1 MKDIK
6 TREYVKSVKVL
17 DRDANLSD
25 KMKQAI
31 IRTADKTKQL
41 SDSDQENAN
50 QYAEEQVQS
59 SFEEIAYDGS
69 QIVIDNTKKTAE
81 YGKKAIREIR
91 EQKRIE
97 QAKAQSQQQTDSI
110 QHSPSPTNYEKGP
123 QAKPANQTIKTK
135 EVSQQAVK
143 ESAKSAGNASVK
155 TVTSSV
161 KTSQQTIKTAEQ
173 SSRVAI
179 KTAQTTAKTAEQ
191 TAQATA
197 KAAAKT
203 KQVIEAAAKATAEAV
218 KAAAKAT
225 VEAVKAIVAA
235 IKELV
240 AAIAAGGWVAVLII
254 VVIVLVALVAGSIF
268 GIFFSSEDTGS
279 ELTMRQVVQQ
289 VNDEYQAQLD
299 NIRYAT
305 SYDTLETSGS
315 RAVWPEVL
323 SIYAVMVYTDPTNPQ
338 EVATVDASKQALLE
352 EIFWAMNSISYNTEV
367 HEEIV
372 VEEIPDDEGN
382 IEVVE
387 STVYVT
393 TLYITVSHKTA
404 EEMAVQYG
412 FTAEQL
418 DMLHQLL
425 DDGNDSMWGAV
436 LYGIHTADEQIV
448 AVAEAQIGNIGGQPY
463 WSWYGYDSR
472 VAWCAI
478 FVSWC
483 ANECGYIDDGI
494 IPKFAWCDYGV
505 YWFKERHQWV
515 DGNETPVPGMI
526 IFFDWDSPNGESG
539 PQDGS
544 SDHVGIVEKV
554 ENGIVYT
561 IEGNRSD
568 SCKRCTYS
576 VGHYQILGY
585 GVPAY

>member
-6 TREYVKSVKVL
+6 TKEYVKSVKVL
-17 DRDANLSD
+17 DREENLSD
-25 KMKQAI
+25 RMQQAI
-31 IRTADKTKQL
+31 IRTTDKTKQL
-41 SDSDQENAN
+41 SDSDQENAT

-69 QIVIDNTKKTAE
+69 QFVIDNTKKTAE

-97 QAKAQSQQQTDSI
+97 KAQVQSQQQTDSVT
-110 QHSPSPTNYEKGP
+110 QSPSPPNYEKGP
-123 QAKPANQTIKTK
+123 QVKPANQTIKTK

-155 TVTSSV
+155 TVTSYV

-191 TAQATA
+191 TAQTTA
-197 KAAAKT
+197 KAATKT

-218 KAAAKAT
+218 KVAA
-225 VEAVKAIVAA
+225 EAVVKVVKAIIAG
-235 IKELV
+235 IEELV
-240 AAIAAGGWVAVLII
+240 AAIAAGGWVSVVII
-254 VVIVLVALVAGSIF
+254 VVIILVALIAGSIF

-279 ELTMRQVVQQ
+279 ELTMRQIVQEI
-289 VNDEYQAQLD
+289 NDDYQAQLD
-299 NIRYAT
+299 NIRYST
-305 SYDTLETSGS
+305 IYDNLETSGS

-338 EVATVDASKQALLE
+338 DVATVDSNKQALLE
-352 EIFWAMNSISYNTEV
+352 EVFWAMNTISYRIEV
-367 HEEIV
+367 HEELV
-372 VEEIPDDEGN
+372 VEEIPDEDGN

-387 STVYVT
+387 STVNVT

-463 WSWYGYDSR
+463 WS
-472 VAWCAI
+472 
-478 FVSWC
+478 
-483 ANECGYIDDGI
+483 ANVN
-494 IPKFAWCDYGV
+494 K
-505 YWFKERHQWV
+505 
-515 DGNETPVPGMI
+515 
-526 IFFDWDSPNGESG
+526 
-539 PQDGS
+539 
-544 SDHVGIVEKV
+544 KV
-554 ENGIVYT
+554 VH
-561 IEGNRSD
+561 R
-568 SCKRCTYS
+568 
-576 VGHYQILGY
+576 
-585 GVPAY
+585 

>member
-1 MKDIK
+1 M
-6 TREYVKSVKVL
+6 
-17 DRDANLSD
+17 
-25 KMKQAI
+25 
-31 IRTADKTKQL
+31 
-41 SDSDQENAN
+41 
-50 QYAEEQVQS
+50 
-59 SFEEIAYDGS
+59 
-69 QIVIDNTKKTAE
+69 
-81 YGKKAIREIR
+81 
-91 EQKRIE
+91 
-97 QAKAQSQQQTDSI
+97 DSI

-179 KTAQTTAKTAEQ
+179 KTAQTTANTAEQ

-203 KQVIEAAAKATAEAV
+203 KQVIEAAAKAT
-218 KAAAKAT
+218 
-225 VEAVKAIVAA
+225 VEAVKAIVAG

-323 SIYAVMVYTDPTNPQ
+323 SVYAVMVYTDPTNPQ

-352 EIFWAMNSISYNTEV
+352 EIFW
-367 HEEIV
+367 
-372 VEEIPDDEGN
+372 
-382 IEVVE
+382 
-387 STVYVT
+387 
-393 TLYITVSHKTA
+393 L
-404 EEMAVQYG
+404 
-412 FTAEQL
+412 
-418 DMLHQLL
+418 
-425 DDGNDSMWGAV
+425 
-436 LYGIHTADEQIV
+436 
-448 AVAEAQIGNIGGQPY
+448 
-463 WSWYGYDSR
+463 
-472 VAWCAI
+472 
-478 FVSWC
+478 
-483 ANECGYIDDGI
+483 
-494 IPKFAWCDYGV
+494 
-505 YWFKERHQWV
+505 
-515 DGNETPVPGMI
+515 
-526 IFFDWDSPNGESG
+526 
-539 PQDGS
+539 
-544 SDHVGIVEKV
+544 
-554 ENGIVYT
+554 
-561 IEGNRSD
+561 
-568 SCKRCTYS
+568 
-576 VGHYQILGY
+576 
-585 GVPAY
+585 